1 MAEVLNENSSQEDV
15 CKSIKEGFKINFMS
29 MKDSTNGNVFWQ
41 VDDWNLQDEIKE
53 ETLPKELLECK
64 EITREVNFSSKSAIE
79 NLELIQNFYLY
90 NELIESSRF
99 FFGFVIPDS
108 TNNWEQVIEA
118 KEDVIPYQIL
128 SGNLIVETVFLTNGN
143 VISRNKVKIFYS

>member
-1 MAEVLNENSSQEDV
+1 MAEVLNENSNQEDI
-15 CKSIKEGFKINFMS
+15 CKSIKEGFKINFMN

-41 VDDWNLQDEIKE
+41 VDDWSLQDDIKE

-118 KEDVIPYQIL
+118 KEEVIPYQIL
-128 SGNLIVETVFLTNGN
+128 SGNLVVETVFLTNGN